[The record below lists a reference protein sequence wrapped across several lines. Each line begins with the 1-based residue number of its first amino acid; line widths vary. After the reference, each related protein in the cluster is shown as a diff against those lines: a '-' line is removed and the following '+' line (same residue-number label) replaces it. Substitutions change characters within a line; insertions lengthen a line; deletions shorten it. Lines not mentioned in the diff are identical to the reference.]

1 MAFNIDNFLPFQLS
15 RLTNQLSRDLG
26 AAYESQY
33 NITRTQWRIM
43 AVLTSGPQTAQH
55 IAAKTV
61 MDKSVISRAVKE
73 LITKSYVR
81 REASQSDGRSAL
93 LRLTPNGQ
101 RMAGEIGHLVLAAE
115 RKFKASLS
123 QAEQE
128 QLDHIISQL
137 QKPAP

>member
-15 RLTNQLSRDLG
+15 RITNQLSRDLG
-26 AAYESQY
+26 AVYERQY
-33 NITRTQWRIM
+33 KISRTQWRIM

-61 MDKSVISRAVKE
+61 MDKSVISRAVKG
-73 LITKSYVR
+73 LITKSYVK
-81 REASQSDGRSAL
+81 REASQSDGRSAP

-101 RMAGEIGHLVLAAE
+101 RIAGEIGQLVMAEERQFLANLT
-115 RKFKASLS
+115 KT
-123 QAEQE
+123 EQE

-137 QKPAP
+137 QKPAS